1 MSTKMPSSVQAGPSG
16 LAIATFVLGC
26 LGWCTAGF
34 TSLIALPM
42 GAVEI
47 SNIRKGRSSQGGLV
61 LTKAG
66 LIVAAIALI
75 FILLLI
81 SVYVAIFGRF
91 LGFSNEAMRNMS
103 FETPVE
109 KRKPQKAN
117 TRDVQNQP
125 PRAVK

>member
-1 MSTKMPSSVQAGPSG
+1 MGKSSQAGSG
-16 LAIATFVLGC
+16 
-26 LGWCTAGF
+26 
-34 TSLIALPM
+34 
-42 GAVEI
+42 
-47 SNIRKGRSSQGGLV
+47 

-66 LIVAAIALI
+66 LIVAASALI

-81 SVYVAIFGRF
+81 IVYVAIFGRF

-117 TRDVQNQP
+117 ARDVQNQP
-125 PRAVK
+125 PRAEK